1 MKTTMTTSKAKP
13 ITALVTAGLL
23 LTAMPLSA
31 LADSLNYNFWQLAY
45 VSADIDGIPD
55 KFDGWGVG
63 GSVEVTDEIFLTA
76 GYTDI
81 SADIGGYNISEQD
94 LALSVGYAYPVAA
107 NTDVIGR
114 VGYVRAELD
123 AEDLGDDSD
132 DGYSLG
138 VGVRTRPLDPIELE
152 ANVYVRRPLGRGR
165 HDQFRHRR
173 VLVLHAAGGLRR
185 DRRVQRRRGELQHRL
200 PRHVGPQREAR
211 LTAAVCDPGKP
222 PWPGAVHG
230 SGLAHG

>member
-1 MKTTMTTSKAKP
+1 MQARGLLAGLGADPSASTRVGLPLVNTTSPPIVTWRGMIPGVKAMSRGP
-13 ITALVTAGLL
+13 SGRRTMSTASSRASGTRSQPASSHDQALSGPQVT
-23 LTAMPLSA
+23 S
-31 LADSLNYNFWQLAY
+31 
-45 VSADIDGIPD
+45 
-55 KFDGWGVG
+55 
-63 GSVEVTDEIFLTA
+63 TDEIFLTA

-152 ANVYVRRPLGRGR
+152 ANVMYVDLGRGR

-185 DRRVQRRRGELQHRL
+185 DWRVQRRRGELQHRL
-200 PRHVGPQREAR
+200 PRHAGRNAR
-211 LTAAVCDPGKP
+211 RD
-222 PWPGAVHG
+222 
-230 SGLAHG
+230 